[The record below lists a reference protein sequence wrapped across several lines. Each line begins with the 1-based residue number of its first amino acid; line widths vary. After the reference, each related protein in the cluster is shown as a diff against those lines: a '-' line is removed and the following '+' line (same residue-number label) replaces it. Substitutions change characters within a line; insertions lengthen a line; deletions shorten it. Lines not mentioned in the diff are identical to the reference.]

1 MIEQGGR
8 SVNNHPQTRNYF
20 HLFAGSVFATCEQK
34 RHPSKLE
41 GNGSNES
48 NK

>member
-20 HLFAGSVFATCEQK
+20 HLFAGSENATREQK
-34 RHPSKLE
+34 RQPSKLE